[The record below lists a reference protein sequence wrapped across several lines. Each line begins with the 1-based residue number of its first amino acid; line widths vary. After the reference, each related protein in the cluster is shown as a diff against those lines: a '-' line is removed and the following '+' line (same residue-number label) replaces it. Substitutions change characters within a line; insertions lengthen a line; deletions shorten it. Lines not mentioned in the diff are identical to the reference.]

1 MWMLF
6 IVPEVHEVFHSPC
19 SYSSCD
25 NKSKWKDEIL
35 PSATIWLDLENIM
48 LSEVSLMEK
57 VKHGFIH
64 MWDIKEKTA
73 IKQAKWI
80 KPHRHKQQYGNYQRQ
95 WEVGGGGRREW
106 REPNIWWWKETWL
119 WVANTQCNIQTI
131 YNRITHLKLIQ
142 CY

>member
-35 PSATIWLDLENIM
+35 QSATIWLDLENIM
-48 LSEVSLMEK
+48 LSEISLMEK
-57 VKHGFIH
+57 VKHDFIH

-95 WEVGGGGRREW
+95 WGWEEDVGEGEGSQIYGDGRRLDFGW
-106 REPNIWWWKETWL
+106 RTHNATYRRYIIELHTWNL
-119 WVANTQCNIQTI
+119 
-131 YNRITHLKLIQ
+131 
-142 CY
+142 